1 MSFVSRECDLIFAG
15 LKAFG
20 NYTYKVTM
28 LFLNF
33 FEKYGQKD
41 MVQCL
46 PQLHK
51 DLQDGNLDTLK
62 DYKIEWTH
70 IDMLECAPSTD

>member
-1 MSFVSRECDLIFAG
+1 
-15 LKAFG
+15 
-20 NYTYKVTM
+20 M